1 VSGDGTEL
9 THQEIQELL
18 GVYALDA
25 VDAETA
31 AVVERHL
38 AECVRCSVEVAQHH
52 EVAGLLANSGGESPA
67 ELWGGIA
74 RQLDGSRPPS
84 WERLAR
90 RLETDP
96 ELSERA
102 PDPREVRLSGDGGER
117 PAGGPPDPA
126 RAGHSPST
134 GVIPIGSGRRRN
146 QLLMRGAVIV
156 AAAAAVVAV
165 VLGVQVN
172 HLHHQVTA
180 LQSPTLSQA
189 EQAAVDSPSSKK
201 VLLSSPTSSGTSSVK
216 VTVVLTTSGTGF
228 VEASQLS
235 SLPGSETYQLWG
247 VIGSQTISLGL
258 LGPHPR
264 VVPFSVAGNGQVAA
278 FAITAEHAGGVV
290 QSAHQPVVSGD
301 VTT

>member
-1 VSGDGTEL
+1 MRGDGTEL

-31 AVVERHL
+31 AAVERHL
-38 AECVRCSVEVAQHH
+38 AECVRCTVEVGQHH

-67 ELWGGIA
+67 ELWVGIA

-96 ELSERA
+96 ELSDRA
-102 PDPREVRLSGDGGER
+102 PDPRDVGLSGDDGEG
-117 PAGGPPDPA
+117 A
-126 RAGHSPST
+126 
-134 GVIPIGSGRRRN
+134 GVIPIGSRRRRN

-189 EQAAVDSPSSKK
+189 EQAAVDAPSSKK
-201 VLLSSPTSSGTSSVK
+201 VLLSSPTTSGASPVK
-216 VTVVLTTSGTGF
+216 VTVVLTASGTGF
-228 VEASQLS
+228 VEATQLS

-247 VIGSQTISLGL
+247 DDRKPDHLARLVGPTPAGRPL
-258 LGPHPR
+258 LGGRQRTGGGLRHYRRACRWGGPEHP
-264 VVPFSVAGNGQVAA
+264 S
-278 FAITAEHAGGVV
+278 AGG
-290 QSAHQPVVSGD
+290 QR
-301 VTT
+301 